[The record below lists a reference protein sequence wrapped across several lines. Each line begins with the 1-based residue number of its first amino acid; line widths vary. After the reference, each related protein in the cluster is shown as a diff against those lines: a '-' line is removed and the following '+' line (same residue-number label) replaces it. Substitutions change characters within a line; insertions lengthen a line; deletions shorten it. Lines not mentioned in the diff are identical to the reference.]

1 MRTIVRRNSLPQHN
15 DTSAM
20 TLQVPQELAVNGMR
34 PFAATRARK
43 HDRHPVATVEC
54 ASPASDIAGPRSP
67 ESRDATLVGLE
78 IPPAVRISSNA
89 PTGTTIVHRLREH
102 AADCPGNT
110 AFVHL
115 IDGDT
120 PQASMTY
127 AQLDRR
133 ARGIAAY
140 LQYARLANENVLLA
154 YPPGLE
160 FIAAFFGALYAG
172 CVAAPAHPPR
182 MRTLERFYAL
192 IGDASAS
199 VVLSTAATIAHVK
212 SINGGSA
219 GIRWIATDKLAD
231 AHADCWTEY
240 DPAPDSLAMLQYTSG
255 STSRPKGVM
264 LSHANLLANTRAIC
278 SAFKVGRDTKA
289 VFWLPACHDMG
300 LIGGVLA
307 PAYYGIP
314 NVIIAPAMFV
324 QNPFL
329 WLDTISRTRATVS
342 GGPNFAYDLCVRKI
356 SAEQRAVLDLSSWSV
371 AFIGAETVD
380 PATLARFAEAFGPCG
395 FRPTS
400 FYPCYGLAEAT
411 LMVTGPTSGSGA
423 TVRAF
428 RDDALAH
435 NIVVPL
441 TDDAPGARHL
451 VGCGAPVGSL
461 RVAIVAPETHKRAE
475 AERVGEVWVAGDSI
489 GKGYWR
495 NPGRSAAT
503 FHARLRD
510 TGDDPYLRTGDLGFM
525 HEQQLYITGRIDDL
539 IIVRGLNH
547 HPQDIEATAR
557 QSHPRLEAGLGAA
570 FAFEEHGV
578 QRLVLVHEVVRDG
591 SVDLPVVI
599 EAIRTAVLEEHGL
612 ALDAVVLIRCGTI
625 AKTSSGKIQR
635 RTTCAAFRGG
645 ALKYLAHYRAQS
657 WLASEVLVPP
667 ATPPANSTA
676 LAAVC
681 QHALAMSGTGL
692 ADVTPETPIATLGLD
707 SLQHVE
713 LVAALDKSFGRHLP
727 DTVYSQATT
736 LGDLAAAVQKHLID
750 CPHSDVSAGAIAAE
764 NYDLALFPEY
774 LEFKRHKRMLL
785 AVTEANPYFQVDQG
799 DDTPTQGAPGL
810 TRIAQRPMTNFC
822 AYDYVGMAHDR
833 EVIAATKGAID
844 RYGTGAGGSRLVS
857 GEKQIHLDLE
867 HALAAFLGAPA
878 AIVFVSGHATNVT
891 TIGHLMRPG
900 DLIVHDILAHNSILQ
915 GARLSGATCRGFAHN
930 DWRAL
935 DLLLTGIRHSFRRVL
950 IAIEGVYSMDGDYPD
965 LARFVDIKER
975 HHAMLYVDEAHSLG
989 TMGNTGRGLGEHA
1002 EIAASSVDLWMGTL
1016 SKSLASCGGYIAGS
1030 AELIDYLKYT
1040 TPGFVYSVG
1049 ISPPNAATAL
1059 AALTVLER
1067 EPQRVARLHKLS
1079 ALFLRLAGERGLNT
1093 GHAAGTPVIP
1103 IIVGNSVR
1111 CLLLSRALC
1120 RRSINV
1126 QPIIHPAVPEHA
1138 TRLRVFITTNHTE
1151 SLVHGAVD
1159 AIVEELAKL

>member
-1 MRTIVRRNSLPQHN
+1 MRTIVRRNSIRQH
-15 DTSAM
+15 DETSAK
-20 TLQVPQELAVNGMR
+20 TSQVPQELAFDEMR
-34 PFAATRARK
+34 SFAIAHARK
-43 HDRHPVATVEC
+43 RERSLRCPK
-54 ASPASDIAGPRSP
+54 SRSIPLPALDIPA
-67 ESRDATLVGLE
+67 
-78 IPPAVRISSNA
+78 AVRLSPDA
-89 PTGTTIVHRLREH
+89 QTGTGAGGADLVHCLREH
-102 AADCPGNT
+102 AVERPGIG

-120 PQASMTY
+120 PQVSMTY

-133 ARGIAAY
+133 ARAIAAY
-140 LQYARLANENVLLA
+140 LQDLRLVGENIVLA

-172 CVAAPAHPPR
+172 CVAVPAHPPR
-182 MRTLERFYAL
+182 TRTLNAFNAL
-192 IGDASAS
+192 IGDAGAPL
-199 VVLSTAATIAHVK
+199 VLSTAATVAHVK
-212 SINGGSA
+212 TMNNGTA
-219 GIRWIATDKLAD
+219 AVRWIATDELSD
-231 AHADCWTEY
+231 AHADCWTEH
-240 DPAPDSLAMLQYTSG
+240 DPDPDSLAMIQYTSG

-264 LSHANLLANTRAIC
+264 LSHANLFANTRAIC
-278 SAFKVGRDTKA
+278 NAFEVGRDTQA

-329 WLDTISRTRATVS
+329 WLDTISRSRATIS

-356 SAEQRAVLDLSSWSV
+356 TAEQRAVLDLSSWSV
-371 AFIGAETVD
+371 AFVGAETVD
-380 PATLARFAEAFGPCG
+380 PATLARFAEAFAPCG
-395 FRPTS
+395 FRPES

-441 TDDAPGARHL
+441 ADDASGARRL

-461 RVAIVAPETHKRAE
+461 RVAIVAPETGERA
-475 AERVGEVWVAGDSI
+475 ASDRIGEVWVTGDSI

-495 NPGRSAAT
+495 APEKTAAT
-503 FHARLRD
+503 FHGRLRD
-510 TGDDPYLRTGDLGFM
+510 TAGGPFLRTGDLGFM

-557 QSHPRLEAGLGAA
+557 QSHHRLAPGLSAA
-570 FAFEEHGV
+570 FAFEERGV

-591 SVDLPVVI
+591 SPDLAPVLDAVR
-599 EAIRTAVLEEHGL
+599 AAVLEEHGV
-612 ALDAVVLIRCGTI
+612 ALDDVVLIRCGTI
-625 AKTSSGKIQR
+625 AKTSSGKVQR
-635 RTTCAAFRGG
+635 RATCAAFR
-645 ALKYLAHYRAQS
+645 ADELKPLARHRAQP
-657 WLASEVLVPP
+657 WLGSAVLSPPP
-667 ATPPANSTA
+667 APSAESAA

-692 ADVTPETPIATLGLD
+692 ADVTPETPIAALGLD
-707 SLQHVE
+707 SLQRVE
-713 LVAALDKSFGRHLP
+713 LVAALEKSFGRHLP

-750 CPHSDVSAGAIAAE
+750 HPHSDVSARAIPAE
-764 NYDLALFPEY
+764 NYDVALFPEY

-785 AVTEANPYFQVDQG
+785 AVTESNPYFRVDHGEDPLMQG
-799 DDTPTQGAPGL
+799 TPGL
-810 TRIAQRPMTNFC
+810 AHIDGRAMTNFG
-822 AYDYVGMAHDR
+822 AYDYVGMAHDPA
-833 EVIAATKGAID
+833 VTAATKDAID
-844 RYGTGAGGSRLVS
+844 RYGTGAGASRLVS
-857 GEKQIHLDLE
+857 GEKQIHRDLE

-891 TIGHLMRPG
+891 TIGHLMGPG

-935 DLLLTGIRHSFRRVL
+935 DALLSGIRHSYRRVL
-950 IAIEGVYSMDGDYPD
+950 IAIEGVYSMDGDYPE
-965 LARFVDIKER
+965 LARFVDVKEK

-989 TMGNTGRGLGEHA
+989 TMGKTGRGLGEHA
-1002 EIAASSVDLWMGTL
+1002 EIASSAVDLWMGTL

-1030 AELIDYLKYT
+1030 AELIEYLKYT
-1040 TPGFVYSVG
+1040 APGFVYSVG

-1059 AALTVLER
+1059 AALTVLRR
-1067 EPQRVARLHKLS
+1067 EPRRVARLHELS
-1079 ALFLRLAGERGLNT
+1079 GLFLRLARERGLNT
-1093 GHAAGTPVIP
+1093 GIAAGTPVIP

-1111 CLLLSRALC
+1111 CLLLSRALF
-1120 RRSINV
+1120 RRGINV

-1138 TRLRVFITTNHTE
+1138 TRLRVFITINHTE
-1151 SLVHGAVD
+1151 SLVRDAVD
-1159 AIVEELAKL
+1159 AIAEELAKL